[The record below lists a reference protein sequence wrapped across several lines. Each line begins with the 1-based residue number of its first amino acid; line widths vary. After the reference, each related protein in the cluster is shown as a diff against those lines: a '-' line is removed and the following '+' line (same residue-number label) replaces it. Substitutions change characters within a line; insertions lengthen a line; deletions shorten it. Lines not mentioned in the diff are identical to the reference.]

1 MTLTGT
7 QPPPDGRHDTRA
19 IETLTFRL
27 ILLLNLITKPFNA
40 SHGAQHGISLSEW
53 RCIMWLAA
61 HPGSSG
67 QATAN
72 GIGLDRMSV
81 SRNLRL
87 LETKGSVSRKTD
99 KKDRKRW
106 QWCLTEP
113 GWVIYDA
120 IIPEA
125 ISRDQ
130 TFTDALSEGECAV
143 VNRFLKEAA
152 RSVSLSDDGPP
163 GL

>member
-1 MTLTGT
+1 MTLNQSRPT
-7 QPPPDGRHDTRA
+7 PDERRDTRA

-27 ILLLNLITKPFNA
+27 IVLLNLITKPFNA
-40 SHGAQHGISLSEW
+40 SHGAQHDISLSEW

-81 SRNLRL
+81 SRNLRS
-87 LETKGSVSRKTD
+87 LETKGRVSRVAD

-106 QWCLTEP
+106 QWRLTKS
-113 GWVIYDA
+113 GWAIYDA
-120 IIPEA
+120 IVPGA
-125 ISRDQ
+125 ILRDQ
-130 TFTDALSEGECAV
+130 TFTGALNRDECAV

-152 RSVSLSDDGPP
+152 RSVSRSDDGHP
-163 GL
+163 G